1 MGLVLRRADDPSF
14 EVTLGDKLL
23 SLGSDAACDVRL
35 AGPGI
40 AGMHLRISAVAI
52 EALVAVTVGGIRLGA
67 GRSRRCVPSRLRVGE
82 ASFTIES
89 VGESSVATRELVL
102 RALAVGADLGPRIVV
117 VEGPSSGRERLL
129 QAGRGCT
136 VGRDPSSDLAVD
148 DPEALLPGIR
158 NAGAVFLG
166 RYTPE
171 VIGDYVGGPNHVL
184 PTARSARFSSGL
196 SVLDFMKRTTLAK
209 MTPESLKAIGPAA
222 ERLANSESLQ
232 AHGLS
237 VRARLDTLNG

>member
-1 MGLVLRRADDPSF
+1 MMGLVLRRADDPSF

-117 VEGPSSGRERLL
+117 VEGPSSGRELLL

-148 DPEALLPGIR
+148 DPEVSRAHFEVGIVEGDGSVFIR
-158 NAGAVFLG
+158 DSGSNAGLWLGGMRLEARRKAEWPFPGVTPRPAQVFRG
-166 RYTPE
+166 
-171 VIGDYVGGPNHVL
+171 
-184 PTARSARFSSGL
+184 SW
-196 SVLDFMKRTTLAK
+196 RTVAT
-209 MTPESLKAIGPAA
+209 
-222 ERLANSESLQ
+222 R
-232 AHGLS
+232 
-237 VRARLDTLNG
+237 R

>member
-117 VEGPSSGRERLL
+117 VEGPSSGRDAPERE
-129 QAGRGCT
+129 AGGELASRSDAPSESPEGATTELDAKVLRPERCT
-136 VGRDPSSDLAVD
+136 VPAFARVELPDL
-148 DPEALLPGIR
+148 R
-158 NAGAVFLG
+158 
-166 RYTPE
+166 
-171 VIGDYVGGPNHVL
+171 
-184 PTARSARFSSGL
+184 ARSDRDAEVQAVHPDRVSE
-196 SVLDFMKRTTLAK
+196 LAGG
-209 MTPESLKAIGPAA
+209 AICRVDEHHVAGDLVFDGA
-222 ERLANSESLQ
+222 
-232 AHGLS
+232 
-237 VRARLDTLNG
+237 